1 MKKILVLFGNFTF
14 HHFSPE
20 EMQLFK
26 NKEHEQKALLHSV
39 DKVCHCSSKAELDN
53 LIDELENS
61 YEGWIV
67 PSEFKGEIIFEPQPN
82 AEIEKLFGN
91 LE

>member
-1 MKKILVLFGNFTF
+1 MKKIIVLFGNFTF
-14 HHFSPE
+14 HHFSQE

-26 NKEHEQKALLHSV
+26 NPELEQKALLHSV
-39 DKVCHCSSKAELDN
+39 DRVCHCSSKNELDN

-67 PSEFKGEIIFEPQPN
+67 PAEFNGEIIFEPRPN
-82 AEIEKLFGN
+82 KEIEKLFVKFM
-91 LE
+91 

>member
-1 MKKILVLFGNFTF
+1 MKKILVMFGNFTF

-20 EMQLFK
+20 EMILFK
-26 NKEHEQKALLHSV
+26 NHELEQKALLHSV

-61 YEGWIV
+61 CEGWIV